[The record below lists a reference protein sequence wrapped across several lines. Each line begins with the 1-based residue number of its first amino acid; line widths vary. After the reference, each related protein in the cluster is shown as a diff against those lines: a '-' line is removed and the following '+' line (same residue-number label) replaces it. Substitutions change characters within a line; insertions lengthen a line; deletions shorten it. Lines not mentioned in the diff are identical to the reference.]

1 MFMYNEN
8 YWNRDLIELVE
19 ERYRDLEELDQEH
32 DLLRLADIGDE
43 GLRLRNEIIGRERYN
58 FALVN
63 YVRLLGRAI
72 REELEKRLEEK
83 GLLEMVKRYI
93 K

>member
-1 MFMYNEN
+1 MLEDNEN
-8 YWNRDLIELVE
+8 YRKRDLVELVRR
-19 ERYRDLEELDQEH
+19 RYRDLEALNPRH
-32 DLLRLADIGDE
+32 DLLPLVNISDE
-43 GLRLRNEIIGRERYN
+43 ELRLRSEIGWGRYN

-72 REELEKRLEEK
+72 REELENRLEEK